1 MILPSGSRRKEGR
14 SMMYARDVMT
24 TDVISV
30 APETTI
36 GEIAALLIQHRIS
49 AVPVIDTG
57 AIVGIVS
64 EGDLMRRPETDTE
77 GAPSPWLSLL
87 SGPGVAPDRFS
98 KAHGTTAREV
108 MTRNVITVT
117 PDTPLDEVA
126 SLLEARRIKRV
137 PVVQDGRLVGILSR
151 ANLLHGLVA
160 APLSADR
167 TESSAQQDR
176 RIRDQ
181 VQEVLRKNPWLERD
195 HVNLVVNDSVVH
207 VWGIVRSEEHRKALY
222 MALRAVPGV
231 KSVEDHLSPNW
242 FTNTTA

>member
-1 MILPSGSRRKEGR
+1 MH
-14 SMMYARDVMT
+14 ARDVMT
-24 TDVISV
+24 TDVITV
-30 APETTI
+30 GPETTI
-36 GEIAALLIQHRIS
+36 GEIAALLLDRRIS
-49 AVPVIDTG
+49 AVPVIENGD
-57 AIVGIVS
+57 IVGIVS
-64 EGDLMRRPETDTE
+64 EGDLMRRPETDTDT
-77 GAPSPWLSLL
+77 GSSPWLSLL
-87 SGPGVAPDRFS
+87 TGPGVAPDRFS

-117 PDTPLDEVA
+117 PDTPLDQVA
-126 SLLEARRIKRV
+126 HVLESKRIKRV
-137 PVVQDGRLVGILSR
+137 PVVENGRLVGILSR

-160 APLSADR
+160 ARVSRDR
-167 TESSAQQDR
+167 SESSAQQDR
-176 RIRDQ
+176 RIRGE

-222 MALRAVPGV
+222 VALRAIPGV

>member
-1 MILPSGSRRKEGR
+1 MH
-14 SMMYARDVMT
+14 ARDVMT
-24 TDVISV
+24 TDVITV
-30 APETTI
+30 GPETTI
-36 GEIAALLIQHRIS
+36 GEIAALLLDRRIS
-49 AVPVIDTG
+49 AVPVIENGD
-57 AIVGIVS
+57 IVGIVS
-64 EGDLMRRPETDTE
+64 EGDLMRRPETDTDT
-77 GAPSPWLSLL
+77 GSSPWLSWLT
-87 SGPGVAPDRFS
+87 GPGVAPDRFS

-117 PDTPLDEVA
+117 PDTPLDQ
-126 SLLEARRIKRV
+126 
-137 PVVQDGRLVGILSR
+137 VVENGRLVGILSR

-160 APLSADR
+160 ARVSRDR
-167 TESSAQQDR
+167 SETSAQQDR
-176 RIRDQ
+176 RIRGE

-222 MALRAVPGV
+222 VALRAIPGV

>member
-1 MILPSGSRRKEGR
+1 
-14 SMMYARDVMT
+14 MYARDVMT

-30 APETTI
+30 GPEATI

-49 AVPVIDTG
+49 AVPVVDNG

-64 EGDLMRRPETDTE
+64 EGDLMRRPETETE
-77 GAPSPWLSLL
+77 GAPSPWLSLFT
-87 SGPGVAPDRFS
+87 GPGVVPDRFS

-108 MTRNVITVT
+108 MTRNVVSVR

-126 SLLEARRIKRV
+126 RLLETKRIKRV
-137 PVVQDGRLVGILSR
+137 PVVEKGRLVGILSR

-160 APLSADR
+160 ARLSSDRSEGSAD
-167 TESSAQQDR
+167 EDR
-176 RIRDQ
+176 RIRRE
-181 VQEVLRKNPWLERD
+181 VQDVLRKNPWLERD

-207 VWGIVRSEEHRKALY
+207 IWGIVRSEEHRRALT
-222 MALRAVPGV
+222 MALRAIPGV
-231 KSVEDHLSPNW
+231 KAVEDHLSPNW